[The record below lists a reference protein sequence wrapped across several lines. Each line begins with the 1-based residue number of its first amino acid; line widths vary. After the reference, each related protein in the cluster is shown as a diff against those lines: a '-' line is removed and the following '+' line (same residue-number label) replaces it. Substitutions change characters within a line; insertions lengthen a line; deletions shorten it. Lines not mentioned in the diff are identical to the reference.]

1 MKFYCDQVR
10 GRLFYR
16 DMIQKLFL
24 LLFFVHIQLQGQTLS
39 IGDYNIGSAPIA
51 LNLSDFR
58 FHKKDPRTQIKFI
71 ENSLFWNRSEKNLVT
86 PMIMVQI
93 SVSNPQKPI
102 QIKFADQIIIPV
114 FKDGFSISS
123 VYINLFS
130 TTPIEI
136 FEGTDKVDEILIY
149 SVSILSSRNQKI
161 WIDHT
166 CLPYQVQFSGVDTEY
181 VSIGCHI
188 DRVGQF
194 GQEKPR
200 LEVTLAL
207 TNIEPNLKSSAL
219 QNKATTFYF
228 EETAEIKTELFHTAD
243 KKQIPISMKAAL
255 PEKISRVRL
264 AMGLGPYSFTAAD
277 KNNSLGPKSSLSYM
291 LYGKFGLTETTSFKA
306 FDALIYDGTLFNNSG
321 LYYSF
326 DVARILD
333 GRITVGTLLGFQG
346 LHFKYD
352 ENSLTEFEV
361 IFPQGA
367 EITYQHPF
375 GQINSY
381 LNYGM
386 FLSTTNEPYKNIW
399 LRYGQKIF
407 YEINYITWGKELSK
421 TEMWGLSI
429 GFPIAQ
435 FL

>member
-1 MKFYCDQVR
+1 
-10 GRLFYR
+10 
-16 DMIQKLFL
+16 MIKKIF
-24 LLFFVHIQLQGQTLS
+24 LLFFFVHTQLQGQTLS

-58 FHKKDPRTQIKFI
+58 FHKKDPRTQLKFI

-93 SVSNPQKPI
+93 SISQPKKPI
-102 QIKFADQIIIPV
+102 QIKFAEQVIIPV
-114 FKDGFSISS
+114 YKDGFSISS
-123 VYINLFS
+123 VYVNLFS

-136 FEGTDKVDEILIY
+136 FEGADKIDEILIY
-149 SVSILSSRNQKI
+149 SVSISSSRNQKI

-188 DRVGQF
+188 DRIGQF

-200 LEVTLAL
+200 LEVTLDL
-207 TNIEPNLKSSAL
+207 TNITSNIQSTEHK
-219 QNKATTFYF
+219 NKPTTFYF
-228 EETAEIKTELFHTAD
+228 EESSEIKTELFHTTD
-243 KKQIPISMKAAL
+243 KKQIPITMKAAL
-255 PEKISRVRL
+255 PEKISRIRL

-277 KNNSLGPKSSLSYM
+277 KNNSLGPKTSFSYM
-291 LYGKFGLTETTSFKA
+291 LYGKFSLTETTSLKA
-306 FDALIYDGTLFNNSG
+306 FDALIYDSTLFNNS
-321 LYYSF
+321 
-326 DVARILD
+326 
-333 GRITVGTLLGFQG
+333 G

-407 YEINYITWGKELSK
+407 YEINYITWGKVLSK
-421 TEMWGLSI
+421 TEMWGLSV